1 MLPIAIEGISG
12 GVWPMSILEFVN
24 QDELDDLDEDP
35 RMAFMQLVNATQ
47 RSLSTKIGALDPE
60 NQYEWQKI
68 EELRYSFMNV
78 VVAAAKRFEIEPF
91 YSMEVPQ
98 YSNFRDTDHRQFKSD
113 LDHYVTQLILDN
125 SLRAKRDSVEVLPKT
140 KDQLRTYLSGL
151 KQCIENGNMS
161 AAKREGLLKKLDA
174 FEAELEKRRLN
185 MLAVAR
191 LAYLILSVPGTL
203 WASAD
208 ITHKLTTSI
217 MQTVAEAKAAEDET
231 KQLPAVAPA
240 KALSAP
246 RKLASSLASPFD
258 SDLDDDVP
266 F

>member
-1 MLPIAIEGISG
+1 
-12 GVWPMSILEFVN
+12 MSILEFLT

-35 RMAFMQLVNATQ
+35 RTAFMQLVNAAQ
-47 RSLSTKIGALDPE
+47 RSLSAQTSGLDPE

-98 YSNFRDTDHRQFKSD
+98 YSNFRDGDHRQFKSD
-113 LDHYVTQLILDN
+113 LDHYVTQLVLDN
-125 SLRAKRDSVEVLPKT
+125 SLRAKRDSVQVLPKT

-151 KQCIENGNMS
+151 KQCIENGNMTDS
-161 AAKREGLLKKLDA
+161 KREALLKKLDA
-174 FEAELEKRRLN
+174 FEAELEKRRLS
-185 MLAVAR
+185 MIAVAR
-191 LAYLILSVPGTL
+191 LTYLILSVPGTM
-203 WASAD
+203 WASVD

-231 KQLPAVAPA
+231 KQIPTPAPP

-246 RKLASSLASPFD
+246 RKEPPSPACGAFSD
-258 SDLDDDVP
+258 DLDDDVP

>member
-1 MLPIAIEGISG
+1 
-12 GVWPMSILEFVN
+12 MSILEFVN
-24 QDELDDLDEDP
+24 QDELDDLDEDH
-35 RMAFMQLVNATQ
+35 RVAFMQLVNAAQ
-47 RSLSTKIGALDPE
+47 RSLSTKVSALDPD
-60 NQYEWQKI
+60 NQYEWQKA

-91 YSMEVPQ
+91 HSMDVPHYQ
-98 YSNFRDTDHRQFKSD
+98 NFRDGDHRQFKAD

-125 SLRAKRDSVEVLPKT
+125 SLRAKRDSVEVLPRT

-151 KQCIENGNMS
+151 KQCIEKGNMT
-161 AAKREGLLKKLDA
+161 AAKREALLKKLDA

-191 LAYLILSVPGTL
+191 LSYLILSIPGTV
-203 WASAD
+203 WASVD
-208 ITHKLTTSI
+208 ITHKLTTNI

-231 KQLPAVAPA
+231 KQLHSNAQP

-246 RKLASSLASPFD
+246 RKEAPPRRANFGD
-258 SDLDDDVP
+258 ELDDDVP

>member
-1 MLPIAIEGISG
+1 
-12 GVWPMSILEFVN
+12 MSILEFLT

-35 RMAFMQLVNATQ
+35 RIAFMQLVNTAQ
-47 RSLSTKIGALDPE
+47 RSLSAKISGLDPD

-91 YSMEVPQ
+91 HSMEVPQ
-98 YSNFRDTDHRQFKSD
+98 YSNFRDGDHRQFKSD
-113 LDHYVTQLILDN
+113 LDHYVTQLVLDN
-125 SLRAKRDSVEVLPKT
+125 SLRSKRDSVEVLPKT

-151 KQCIENGNMS
+151 KQCIEKGNMTD
-161 AAKREGLLKKLDA
+161 AKREALLKKLDA
-174 FEAELEKRRLN
+174 FEAELEKRRIS

-191 LAYLILSVPGTL
+191 LTYLILSVPGTM
-203 WASAD
+203 WSSVD

-217 MQTVAEAKAAEDET
+217 MQTVAEAKAAEEET
-231 KQLPAVAPA
+231 KQLPAPAAP

-246 RKLASSLASPFD
+246 RKEPPATKGGFSE
-258 SDLDDDVP
+258 DLDDDVP